1 MSGDENQDDVS
12 DEALAEQEKAMRS
25 LLSAA
30 SIPRPAS
37 APDLL
42 PAVQR
47 KIRRR
52 SKGKF
57 FADGWSTSQMRVSY
71 ALIAVV
77 MLIVIGAAYV
87 ALGPTGISR

>member
-1 MSGDENQDDVS
+1 MSGDENQDEIS

-25 LLSAA
+25 LLSAV
-30 SIPRPAS
+30 SIPPPAP

-71 ALIAVV
+71 ALVAVL
-77 MLIVIGAAYV
+77 MLVVIGAAWV
-87 ALGPTGISR
+87 ALGPTGISK